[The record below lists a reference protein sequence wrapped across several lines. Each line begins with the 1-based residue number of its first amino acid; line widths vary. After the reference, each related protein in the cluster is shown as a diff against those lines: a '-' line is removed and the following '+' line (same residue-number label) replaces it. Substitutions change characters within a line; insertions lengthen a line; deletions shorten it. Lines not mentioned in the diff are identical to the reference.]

1 MQKSVALVICTYRSM
16 MGFAHG
22 SSRLLIGALSL
33 RSPIYVIS
41 FSMVELQGNAL
52 PATITVLP
60 SLSFL

>member
-1 MQKSVALVICTYRSM
+1 VQKLVALVIYTYRSM

-22 SSRLLIGALSL
+22 SSRLLIGPLSL
-33 RSPIYVIS
+33 RSPRYVIS

-52 PATITVLP
+52 PGVITVLT